1 MAISKE
7 WLKQLN
13 SRKSSTAKNGFNP
26 HKGTTTGYASN
37 RTTPKKSTSSSS
49 RSTSTAS
56 TNVNSGMSS
65 YSQVQAEADARA
77 EAEAK
82 ARAEAE
88 RLRKQQEKIAQDS
101 YNSNMSALQQAYD
114 RKTNLLKQ
122 NFDTTKGTLGSTY
135 NTSKGNVNAQSD
147 KALQEAYV
155 NRMLSQ
161 KNLAQNM
168 AAQGISGGLSETT
181 SAGLYNNYGNSRNNI
196 EQTRSNNLTDL
207 ENAYQ
212 NNIAS
217 AEQQYNAQLAEDAS
231 AKAAQEIQLRSDLAN
246 LIANSYSDMYN
257 NIPTLTEAYAS
268 QMQKLLA
275 NQSAYAPAQ
284 EAKATND
291 VVKANTE
298 SALDQDYSK
307 YSNYLGW
314 AKKVRKNNPGYTDE
328 QIATLLNQNGV
339 KNADAIAYILNQL

>member
-13 SRKSSTAKNGFNP
+13 SRKSSTASNGFNP
-26 HKGTTTGYASN
+26 HSKTGVSGYASN
-37 RTTPKKSTSSSS
+37 RSTPKRSTSSKTT
-49 RSTSTAS
+49 TSTAS
-56 TNVNSGMSS
+56 TKVNSGASS
-65 YSQVQAEADARA
+65 YSEADARA
-77 EAEAK
+77 AAE
-82 ARAEAE
+82 AEAE
-88 RLRKQQEKIAQDS
+88 RLRQQQERIAQRS
-101 YNSNMSALQQAYD
+101 YDSNMSALQQAYD
-114 RKTNLLKQ
+114 QKANLLKQ
-122 NFDTTKGTLGSTY
+122 NLDSTKGTLGNAY

-207 ENAYQ
+207 ENTYQ
-212 NNIAS
+212 NNLAS
-217 AEQQYNAQLAEDAS
+217 AEQQYNTQLAEDAS

>member
-1 MAISKE
+1 MALNLTS
-7 WLKQLN
+7 KQLKTAMARGEALN
-13 SRKSSTAKNGFNP
+13 RKYGLTSNNKKTSTTS
-26 HKGTTTGYASN
+26 TT
-37 RTTPKKSTSSSS
+37 KKK
-49 RSTSTAS
+49 STAS
-56 TNVNSGMSS
+56 TNVNSGASS
-65 YSQVQAEADARA
+65 YSQAQA
-77 EAEAK
+77 EAEAR
-82 ARAEAE
+82 AQAEAEAE
-88 RLRKQQEKIAQDS
+88 RLRQQQERIAQRS
-101 YNSNMSALQQAYD
+101 YDSNMSALQQAYD
-114 RKTNLLKQ
+114 QKTNLLKQ
-122 NFDTTKGTLGSTY
+122 NLDSTKGTLGNAY

-147 KALQEAYV
+147 KALKEAYV

-207 ENAYQ
+207 ENTYQ
-212 NNIAS
+212 NNLAS
-217 AEQQYNAQLAEDAS
+217 AEQQYNSQLAEDAS

-246 LIANSYSDMYN
+246 LVANSYSDMYK

>member
-1 MAISKE
+1 MALNLTK
-7 WLKQLN
+7 KQLETAMARGEALN
-13 SRKSSTAKNGFNP
+13 RKYGLTS
-26 HKGTTTGYASN
+26 SN
-37 RTTPKKSTSSSS
+37 RNTGSTKKNNTDTSSKYSKS
-49 RSTSTAS
+49 PE
-56 TNVNSGMSS
+56 NVNNGGRF
-65 YSQVQAEADARA
+65 YSQEQREADARA
-77 EAEAK
+77 AAE
-82 ARAEAE
+82 AEAE
-88 RLRKQQEKIAQDS
+88 RLRQQQEKIAQRS
-101 YNSNMSALQQAYD
+101 YDSNMSALQKAYD
-114 RKTNLLKQ
+114 QKANLLKQ
-122 NFDTTKGTLGSTY
+122 NLDSTRGTLGNAY

-147 KALQEAYV
+147 KALKEAYV

-207 ENAYQ
+207 ENTYQ
-212 NNIAS
+212 NNLAS
-217 AEQQYNAQLAEDAS
+217 AEQQYNSQLAEDAS

-246 LIANSYSDMYN
+246 LVANSYSDMYK
-257 NIPTLTEAYAS
+257 NIPTLTDAYTA
-268 QMQKLLA
+268 QMQKILA

-291 VVKANTE
+291 VVKTNTE